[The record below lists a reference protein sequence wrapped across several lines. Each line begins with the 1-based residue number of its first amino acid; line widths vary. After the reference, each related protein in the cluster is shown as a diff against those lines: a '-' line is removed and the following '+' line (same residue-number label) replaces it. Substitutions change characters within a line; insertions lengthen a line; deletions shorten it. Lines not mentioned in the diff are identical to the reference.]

1 MDKRNKFWRRQQMA
15 RVFKAR
21 MILYAA
27 YGHCIIRE
35 DGSYYEHPRW
45 FELAK
50 EKWAQ
55 VYKTTGTPCS
65 CWMCRGF
72 EYDRK
77 EYKKETRRIIRDEL
91 NDKELNLCINCIG
104 SVFMW
109 HIDQKVT
116 WIFSESNV

>member
-1 MDKRNKFWRRQQMA
+1 MDKRNKFWRHEQQN

-27 YGHCIIRE
+27 YGYCVISK
-35 DGSYYEHPRW
+35 DGHLNKHPYW

-65 CWMCRGF
+65 CWMCRG
-72 EYDRK
+72 EQYNRR
-77 EYKKETRRIIRDEL
+77 EYKKETLHVI
-91 NDKELNLCINCIG
+91 KE
-104 SVFMW
+104 
-109 HIDQKVT
+109 
-116 WIFSESNV
+116 SED